1 MIGENNPLNIRYN
14 PLNKWIGMKD
24 PNRGFCQF
32 VHVNYCIRACAIL
45 LMRSYRKKGL
55 ETVSELIRRYA
66 PPVENATGNYVLH
79 VCRVMSVFPWDVPN
93 TPEQFARMIFA
104 MWSFEQGK
112 APDYDVD
119 FILYVI
125 NKFKIK
131 VYGVK

>member
-14 PLNKWIGMKD
+14 PLNKWAGMKD

-55 ETVSELIRRYA
+55 KTVSELIRRYA
-66 PPVENATGNYVLH
+66 PYSENPTDNYVLH
-79 VCRVMSVFPWDVPN
+79 VCRVMSVFPWDIPSTPN
-93 TPEQFARMIFA
+93 DFAKMIYA

-112 APDYDVD
+112 APTMDKD
-119 FILYVI
+119 FILSVI
-125 NKFKIK
+125 DHFKIK
-131 VYGVK
+131 VYEAK